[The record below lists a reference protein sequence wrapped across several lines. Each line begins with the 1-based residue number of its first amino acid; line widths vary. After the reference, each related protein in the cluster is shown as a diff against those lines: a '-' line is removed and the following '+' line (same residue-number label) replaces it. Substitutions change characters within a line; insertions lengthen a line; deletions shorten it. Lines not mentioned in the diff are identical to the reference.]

1 MHSIHWKR
9 DCNNVFWVPELCDTN
24 SRYQFSLK
32 ILLFVL
38 GLKYLESDLDPW
50 VVMDISLA
58 GMTQCGLQMENKL
71 NYPASIQESIHVII
85 SESLG

>member
-9 DCNNVFWVPELCDTN
+9 DCNNVFCVSELYATN

-32 ILLFVL
+32 ILFLVL
-38 GLKYLESDLDPW
+38 GLKYLGSDLDPW
-50 VVMDISLA
+50 VLDISLA
-58 GMTQCGLQMENKL
+58 GMTQCGLQMEKKL
-71 NYPASIQESIHVII
+71 NYLASIQERTHVII